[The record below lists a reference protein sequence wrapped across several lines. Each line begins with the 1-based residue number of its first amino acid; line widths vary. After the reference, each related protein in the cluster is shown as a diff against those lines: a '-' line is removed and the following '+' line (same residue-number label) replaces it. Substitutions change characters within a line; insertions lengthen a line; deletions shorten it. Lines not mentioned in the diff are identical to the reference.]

1 MQPKEQKKIMVECEI
16 QTEGFEIIYNTFEPI
31 ISPYP
36 EDSGEYFEIL
46 VAPKENIMPPVP

>member
-1 MQPKEQKKIMVECEI
+1 MVECEI